1 MTQQPVHRRLID
13 ASTRVGALMG
23 PLLVSAQADLS
34 IAAAAASM
42 ASHGIR
48 HLPICD
54 GRHKLVGMVSDR
66 DVRLAGFREPGQA
79 DAAVIYPDAP
89 VSQIMSRDV
98 QTVAPDTTAAVAA
111 RRMLERRIGSLVV
124 VSEGRPV
131 GILSTRDLLKIVA
144 AAGEGAARG
153 SAHHQPTNGAR
164 PSAG

>member
-48 HLPICD
+48 HLPVCD
-54 GRHKLVGMVSDR
+54 GRHNLVGIVSDR
-66 DVRLAGFREPGQA
+66 DVRLAGYREPGRP
-79 DAAVIYPDAP
+79 DASTIYPDAP
-89 VSQIMSRDV
+89 VSQIMSPTV
-98 QTVAPDTTAAVAA
+98 QVVSPNATAATAA
-111 RRMLERRIGSLVV
+111 RQMLDHRVGSLVV

-131 GILSTRDLLKIVA
+131 GIVSARDLLKLVA

-153 SAHHQPTNGAR
+153 SAHHQPANGAR